1 MIELM
6 VILSFAGLIAGVI
19 ACVLGWRGRRVG
31 DELRCPRCE
40 FDVTSHFGQSAAVTC
55 PECSHKIEFASDARR
70 GTRCHRRGLLT
81 VGATLV
87 ICCAPLALIA
97 LAQNNATTWL
107 QQRKPTKLLL
117 WEWEHAAP
125 RWPQTAFFELLQ
137 RERKGKLT
145 QADLLLMG
153 DALWKR
159 VSAGTI
165 LTDTNET
172 SLFSDLVETGLIP
185 RDEFVKRQLASYDW
199 RLETPAAIRAGAS
212 IPFTIVDGPLI
223 ESQRL
228 RQWAFCGLLLKSEVQ
243 ITLQD
248 AQGRTVHESRLVP
261 SDFGPYCGVPMRRAL
276 PPVATDLAPGEY
288 RLTAELS
295 VRYYGPWERVQ
306 AVVSNQQIPV
316 DPTLLEPGPSVK
328 TIAIDQLV
336 NVVDQARPLITLDT
350 SEMRNKAMRDMM
362 NTMRATLS
370 PLMPGHK
377 PRILLSVDPRTLPKG
392 IESVY
397 AVRVEQGDRV
407 AEIPEGG
414 KVQVPELSAWKI
426 VSSATVA
433 RSTIILPYAE
443 AFEPGVIRV
452 TLTPAPHIAEQ
463 LSGPDAVTNIL
474 SEPIVIETQLQA
486 SEK

>member
-19 ACVLGWRGRRVG
+19 ACVVGWRGRRVG

-40 FDVTSHFGQSAAVTC
+40 FDVTSHFRKSAAVTC

-81 VGATLV
+81 VGATFV

-97 LAQNNATTWL
+97 LAQNNASAWL

-125 RWPQTAFFELLQ
+125 RWQQTAFFELLQ

-145 QADLLLMG
+145 QAELLLMG

-172 SLFSDLVETGLIP
+172 RLFSDFVEKGLIP

-199 RLETPAAIRAGAS
+199 RLETPPAIRAGAS
-212 IPFTIVDGPLI
+212 IPFTIVEGPLI

-228 RQWAFCGLLLKSEVQ
+228 RHWAFCGLLLKSEVQ

-248 AQGRTVHESRLVP
+248 AQGRTVHQSQLVP
-261 SDFGPYCGVPMRRAL
+261 PDFNPYCSGPMRRAL
-276 PPVATDLAPGEY
+276 PPVAADLVPGEY
-288 RLTAELS
+288 RLTAELR
-295 VRYYGPWERVQ
+295 VRYYGPWERLQ
-306 AVVSNQQIPV
+306 ALVSHQQLPI

-350 SEMRNKAMRDMM
+350 SEVGNKAMRDLM

-370 PLMPGHK
+370 SPMPGHK
-377 PRILLSVDPRTLPKG
+377 PRIVLSVDPRTLPKG

-407 AEIPEGG
+407 AEIPQAG
-414 KVQVPELSAWKI
+414 KDQIPEWSGWRI

-433 RSTIILPYAE
+433 RSTIFLPYAE
-443 AFEPGVIRV
+443 GIEPGTIRA
-452 TLTPAPHIAEQ
+452 TLTPAPHIAER
-463 LSGPDAVTNIL
+463 LSGPDAVTSIL
-474 SEPIVIETQLQA
+474 AHPIVIETQLQA
-486 SEK
+486 AEK